1 MGPIRILILE
11 DNVERREAFR
21 KTYSNNSV
29 ITSPNAEQCIHLLN
43 SYDPFDIIFLDH
55 DLGGQQMVE
64 SGPGTGYEVA
74 EWLRDH
80 PEKLPQ
86 IVVVHSL
93 NPAGRANIYHCLKD
107 LVKTY
112 EYPFA
117 WEKDIIGY
125 K

>member
-1 MGPIRILILE
+1 MIKILVLE
-11 DNVERREAFR
+11 DNVERIGEFGKNYGGKDRFIVYVTTVKE
-21 KTYSNNSV
+21 
-29 ITSPNAEQCIHLLN
+29 CIEVLE
-43 SYDPFDIIFLDH
+43 SSEKFDIIFLDH
-55 DLGGQQMVE
+55 DLGGKHMVE
-64 SGPGTGYEVA
+64 SGPDTGYEVA